1 MHTHPVISE
10 AAAAKVVT
18 ELHELRSA
26 WHPIRPG
33 LSVLGTPLWLRGNP
47 TVETSVANAVLEQH
61 FSELFQAVYARL
73 EALLEAPVRP
83 MEGYSRPGFHIF
95 ESLHGEDPIVSPS
108 EVHYDSELFA
118 ALFDSLP
125 ADKKR
130 FTKEAFFDPDAT
142 LSFTLA
148 LQIPQHGAG
157 LYLWPTL
164 QREEIIS
171 YTTTLDVD
179 RFAAMACL
187 LGRHRRE
194 FVPYK
199 VGQLVMHNG
208 QQVHWIAPMQLE
220 AGATIEAGDKRI
232 TLQGQGIKHN
242 GVWEI
247 FW

>member
-1 MHTHPVISE
+1 MLTHRVISAE
-10 AAAAKVVT
+10 MAQDVVAR
-18 ELHELRSA
+18 LYQLKSA
-26 WHPIRPG
+26 WHSIRPG

-47 TVETSVANAVLEQH
+47 NMDTEIANRVLDKY
-61 FSELFQAVYARL
+61 FGDLYQAVFGTL
-73 EALLEAPVRP
+73 ENLLEAPVRA

-95 ESLHGEDPIVSPS
+95 ESLHGEDPVVSPS

-130 FTKEAFFDPDAT
+130 FKKEEFFDPDTT

-148 LQIPQHGAG
+148 LQVPKNGTG
-157 LYLWPTL
+157 LFVWPTL
-164 QREEIIS
+164 QREEIMS
-171 YTTTLDVD
+171 YTTALDVN

-187 LGRHRRE
+187 LSRHQRE
-194 FVPYK
+194 FVDYR
-199 VGQLVMHNG
+199 VGELVKHNG
-208 QQVHWIAPMQLE
+208 QQVHWIAPMQLDGRTAIA
-220 AGATIEAGDKRI
+220 AGEKRI
-232 TLQGQGIKHN
+232 TLQGQGIKHD